1 MPINSRAK
9 GANAEREAAKEI
21 TAIFG
26 VSARRGQQFAGGKD
40 SPDLI
45 TGFEGVHFEVKHVQN
60 LNLRAA
66 YEQAE
71 RDAGEKKVPVVMHK
85 RNRGEWFFTF
95 KVKDVWRL
103 FEQMR
108 LVGRPIK
115 IEVKTRED
123 GAKYHEVKHDFCI
136 GEHGR
141 KGFMFN
147 RDAVEFMFDSGWL
160 TQLAGE
166 TAGDTCNRVLGF
178 LKQERMIK

>member
-26 VSARRGQQFAGGKD
+26 VPARRGQQFAGGKD

-95 KVKDVWRL
+95 KVKDVWCL

-123 GAKYHEVKHDFCI
+123 GTKYHE
-136 GEHGR
+136 

-178 LKQERMIK
+178 LKQECMIK